1 MSKKSQFDGL
11 LKNAFAQQT
20 NQEEDIKKS
29 IVIDRELQ
37 EWISPLSTDEYAQL
51 KQNILQNGCLDKL
64 LVWKKSAQEYILV
77 DGHNRY
83 QICKDLGI
91 SFQIAI
97 LEFPDKEA
105 AKLFML
111 THQMGRRNLTIEQ
124 LSYLR
129 GKRYEQEKAVISNS
143 LGINQSNSVKGQ
155 NVLQPKMEENNSN
168 LVKGQ
173 NVLQPKMEENNSNL
187 VKGQNVLQPKIEENN
202 SNLVERQNVLQPKT
216 TTAEKLAQEYHVSDK
231 TIQRDYEFAKGL
243 DKVGVSNP
251 ELKQAILSGTVK
263 IKKEV
268 LQTLSKI
275 EINEPIENVEDL
287 LKITTPKVVNTV
299 IDVPTKELKEALKK
313 TQKQVFVVVKGQWLF
328 DNDLVSYWQKVRKIN
343 KVIDAD
349 FEDILSWEEAKD
361 IFKG

>member
-143 LGINQSNSVKGQ
+143 LGINQSNS
-155 NVLQPKMEENNSN
+155 
-168 LVKGQ
+168 VKGQ

>member
-11 LKNAFAQQT
+11 LKNAFTQQT

-37 EWISPLSTDEYAQL
+37 EWISPLSIDEYAQL

-91 SFQIAI
+91 NFQIAI

-111 THQMGRRNLTIEQ
+111 THQMGRRNLTTEQ

-143 LGINQSNSVKGQ
+143 LGINQSNLVKGQ
-155 NVLQPKMEENNSN
+155 NVLQPKAEKNNGN

-173 NVLQPKMEENNSNL
+173 NVLQPKT
-187 VKGQNVLQPKIEENN
+187 EENN
-202 SNLVERQNVLQPKT
+202 SNLVEGQNVLQPKT

-263 IKKEV
+263 VKKEV

-275 EINEPIENVEDL
+275 EINEAIENVEDL
-287 LKITTPKVVNTV
+287 LKMTNPKVVNTV

-313 TQKQVFVVVKGQWLF
+313 TQKQVFVVVKGQWLI
-328 DNDLVSYWQKVRKIN
+328 DNNLGSYWQKVRKIN

-349 FEDILSWEEAKD
+349 FEDILTWEEAKD

>member
-29 IVIDRELQ
+29 IVIDIELQ

-91 SFQIAI
+91 SFQIVI
-97 LEFPDKEA
+97 LEFPNKEA

-143 LGINQSNSVKGQ
+143 LGINQSN
-155 NVLQPKMEENNSN
+155 

-173 NVLQPKMEENNSNL
+173 NVLQPKTEENNGNL
-187 VKGQNVLQPKIEENN
+187 VKG
-202 SNLVERQNVLQPKT
+202 QNVLQPKT

-263 IKKEV
+263 VKKEV

-287 LKITTPKVVNTV
+287 LKITNPKIANSV
-299 IDVPTKELKEALKK
+299 IDVPTKKLKEALKK
-313 TQKQVFVVVKGQWLF
+313 TQKQVFVVVKGQWLL
-328 DNDLVSYWQKVRKIN
+328 DNDLVSYWQKVRKIT

-349 FEDILSWEEAKD
+349 FEDILSWEDAKD
-361 IFKG
+361 IFNM

>member
-11 LKNAFAQQT
+11 LKNAFTQQT
-20 NQEEDIKKS
+20 HQEDDIKKS

-91 SFQIAI
+91 NFQIAI

-155 NVLQPKMEENNSN
+155 NVLQPKIEENNSN

-173 NVLQPKMEENNSNL
+173 NVFQPKTEENR
-187 VKGQNVLQPKIEENN
+187 

-263 IKKEV
+263 VKKEV

-287 LKITTPKVVNTV
+287 LKITNPKVVNTV
-299 IDVPTKELKEALKK
+299 INVPTKELKEALKK
-313 TQKQVFVVVKGQWLF
+313 TQKQVFVVVKGQWLL
-328 DNDLVSYWQKVRKIN
+328 DNDLVSYWQKVRKIS
-343 KVIDAD
+343 KVIEAN
-349 FEDILSWEEAKD
+349 FEDILTWEEAKD
-361 IFKG
+361 IFKA

>member
-91 SFQIAI
+91 NFQIAI

-129 GKRYEQEKAVISNS
+129 GKRYEQEKAPVSNPM
-143 LGINQSNSVKGQ
+143 GINQSSKLKDKMSFNSDIDNGQ
-155 NVLQPKMEENNSN
+155 NN

-173 NVLQPKMEENNSNL
+173 NVLQQEIDNSDENL
-187 VKGQNVLQPKIEENN
+187 VKGQNVLQQKTD
-202 SNLVERQNVLQPKT
+202 KT

-251 ELKQAILSGTVK
+251 ELKQAILSGTIKV
-263 IKKEV
+263 KKEV

-287 LKITTPKVVNTV
+287 LKMTNPKVVNTV

-313 TQKQVFVVVKGQWLF
+313 TQKQVFVVVKGQWLL

-349 FEDILSWEEAKD
+349 FEDILTWEEAKD

>member
-11 LKNAFAQQT
+11 LKNAFTQQT
-20 NQEEDIKKS
+20 HQEDDIKKS

-91 SFQIAI
+91 NFQIAI

-155 NVLQPKMEENNSN
+155 NVLQPKTEENNSN
-168 LVKGQ
+168 SVKGQ
-173 NVLQPKMEENNSNL
+173 NVLQPKTEEND
-187 VKGQNVLQPKIEENN
+187 

-263 IKKEV
+263 VKKEV

-287 LKITTPKVVNTV
+287 LKITNPKVANTV
-299 IDVPTKELKEALKK
+299 IDVSTKELKEALKK
-313 TQKQVFVVVKGQWLF
+313 TQKQVFVVVKGQWLL
-328 DNDLVSYWQKVRKIN
+328 DNDLVSYWQKVRKISKN
-343 KVIDAD
+343 IDVG
-349 FEDILSWEEAKD
+349 FEDILTWEEAKD
-361 IFKG
+361 IFK